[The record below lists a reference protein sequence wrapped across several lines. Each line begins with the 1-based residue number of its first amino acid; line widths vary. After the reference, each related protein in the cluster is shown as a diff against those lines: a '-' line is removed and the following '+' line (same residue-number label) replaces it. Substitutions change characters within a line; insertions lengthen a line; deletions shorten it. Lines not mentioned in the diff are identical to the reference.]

1 MDFLHLQ
8 IPLPVA
14 LAVVA
19 TLGYLFGRQQKRSP
33 SEAVEQQSR
42 RELRRARMVAKELE
56 RIGRGIRR
64 NLNKHQARVRLFKER
79 VNKFQL
85 EQRQAGWEDL
95 CREADD
101 MLQPTLRLAN
111 QIADAYDQIRQQSAN
126 LMTFTELRTD
136 PLTGVCNRRAF
147 DDSLASQ
154 FALMERYD
162 SRFSI
167 TMIDI
172 DHFKQVNDEH
182 GHLNGDRILQD
193 VAKLVDESARE
204 TDIVARYGGEEFV
217 VIMPH
222 TELPGA
228 GVFTERL
235 RELIQGQ
242 LPVTISGGVATAL
255 DGDTTETLVARAD
268 AALYRAKSAGRN
280 CIFRHTGEQIESVVE
295 AASVTVVEA
304 APVTPA

>member
-1 MDFLHLQ
+1 
-8 IPLPVA
+8 
-14 LAVVA
+14 
-19 TLGYLFGRQQKRSP
+19 
-33 SEAVEQQSR
+33 
-42 RELRRARMVAKELE
+42 
-56 RIGRGIRR
+56 
-64 NLNKHQARVRLFKER
+64 
-79 VNKFQL
+79 
-85 EQRQAGWEDL
+85 
-95 CREADD
+95 
-101 MLQPTLRLAN
+101 
-111 QIADAYDQIRQQSAN
+111 
-126 LMTFTELRTD
+126 
-136 PLTGVCNRRAF
+136 
-147 DDSLASQ
+147 
-154 FALMERYD
+154 MERYD